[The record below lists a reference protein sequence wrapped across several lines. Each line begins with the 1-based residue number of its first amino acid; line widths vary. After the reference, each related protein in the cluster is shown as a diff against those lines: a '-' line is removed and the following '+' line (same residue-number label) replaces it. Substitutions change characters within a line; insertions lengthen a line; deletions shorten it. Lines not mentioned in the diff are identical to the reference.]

1 MQMAA
6 TIDTLT
12 IVLAFV
18 AFWAAV
24 YAIGKVAKL
33 DQKGFSIK
41 PFYLVYKSQ
50 RIDGILGRIAKA
62 EKLWKLFANISVVL
76 GLIFMIAAFGY
87 LATNLYSFFFAQ
99 QSFSEVTVL
108 VPFITIRNT
117 EILIYFFLSLPII
130 LIVHEGGH
138 GVIAKLEKIKVKSG
152 GFAVIAALFAGFVEP
167 DEEEFTK
174 AKPISRLR
182 VVGAG
187 SGANILCAVLVAALL
202 VTTPTFAFVL
212 DALPVLNATKPLFYG
227 DSLGVP
233 IVELLAD
240 GGAEKAGLKPN
251 DIITN
256 VKGVKIKTLT
266 DFRKFSLAIGENVQV
281 GVLRDGKQL
290 NFDIVAGPSPSNA
303 SRAALGVNLN
313 QPYYPPRIQL
323 GFEMPREVAAFLF
336 WLFFLSFNIAIFN
349 MLPFYPLDGDGFLNA
364 LISAKVPENRRKIVR
379 TSINTLALG
388 LLIANM
394 VGTFIKSGFITI

>member
-6 TIDTLT
+6 IDTLT

-62 EKLWKLFANISVVL
+62 ERLWKVFANISVVL
-76 GLIFMIAAFGY
+76 GLIFMVAAFGY
-87 LATNLYSFFFAQ
+87 LASNLYSFFFAQ

-117 EILIYFFLSLPII
+117 EILTYFFLSLPII

-212 DALPVLNATKPLFYG
+212 DALPVLNTTKPLFYG

-233 IVELLAD
+233 IVDLLPD
-240 GGAEKAGLKPN
+240 GGAEKAGIKPN
-251 DIITN
+251 DIITD
-256 VKGVKIKTLT
+256 VKGVKIQTLA
-266 DFRKFSLAIGENVQV
+266 DFRKFSLAIGENVEV
-281 GVLRDGKQL
+281 KILRDGQRL
-290 NFDIVAGPSPSNA
+290 DFDLIAGPSPSNA
-303 SRAALGVNLN
+303 SRGALGVNLN

-364 LISAKVPENRRKIVR
+364 LISAKIPENRRKLVR
-379 TSINTLALG
+379 TSINSLALG

>member
-1 MQMAA
+1 MAA
-6 TIDTLT
+6 IDTLT

-62 EKLWKLFANISVVL
+62 ERLWKVFANISVVL
-76 GLIFMIAAFGY
+76 GLIFMVAAFGY
-87 LATNLYSFFFAQ
+87 LASNLYSFFFAQ

-117 EILIYFFLSLPII
+117 EILTYFFLSLPII

-212 DALPVLNATKPLFYG
+212 DALPVLNTTKPLFYG

-233 IVELLAD
+233 IVDLLPD
-240 GGAEKAGLKPN
+240 GGAEKAGIKPN
-251 DIITN
+251 DIITD
-256 VKGVKIKTLT
+256 VKGVKIQTLA
-266 DFRKFSLAIGENVQV
+266 DFRKFSLAIGENVEV
-281 GVLRDGKQL
+281 KILRDGQRL
-290 NFDIVAGPSPSNA
+290 DFDLIAGPSPSNA
-303 SRAALGVNLN
+303 SRGALGVNLN

-364 LISAKVPENRRKIVR
+364 LISAKIPENRRKLVR
-379 TSINTLALG
+379 TSINSLALG

>member
-1 MQMAA
+1 MAA
-6 TIDTLT
+6 TVDTLT

-62 EKLWKLFANISVVL
+62 EKLWKLFANISVIL
-76 GLIFMIAAFGY
+76 GLIFMVAAFGY
-87 LATNLYSFFFAQ
+87 LASNLYSFFFAQ

-117 EILIYFFLSLPII
+117 EVLIYFFLSLPII
-130 LIVHEGGH
+130 LVVHEGGH

-152 GFAVIAALFAGFVEP
+152 GFAIIAALFAGFVEP

-187 SGANILCAVLVAALL
+187 SGANIACAILVAALL

-212 DALPVLNATKPLFYG
+212 DALPVLNTTKPLFYG
-227 DSLGVP
+227 DSMGVP
-233 IVELLAD
+233 IVDLLPS

-251 DIITN
+251 DIITSVN
-256 VKGVKIKTLT
+256 GIEIKTLA
-266 DFRKFSLAIGENVQV
+266 DFRKFSLAIGESIEVKVFRN
-281 GVLRDGKQL
+281 GQL
-290 NFDIVAGPSPSNA
+290 LAFPLVTGPSPTNA
-303 SRAALGVNLN
+303 SRGALGVNLS
-313 QPYYPPRIQL
+313 QPYYPPRISL
-323 GFEMPREVAAFLF
+323 GFQMPREVAAFLF

-364 LISAKVPENRRKIVR
+364 LISAKVPENRRKFVR
-379 TSINTLALG
+379 TFINTLALG
-388 LLIANM
+388 LLIANI
-394 VGTFIKSGFITI
+394 VGTFIRSGFITI

>member
-1 MQMAA
+1 MVAA
-6 TIDTLT
+6 LDTLT

-18 AFWAAV
+18 AFWG
-24 YAIGKVAKL
+24 AIYVVGKVAKL
-33 DQKGFSIK
+33 DQKGFTIR

-50 RIDGILGRIAKA
+50 RVDGILGRLARA
-62 EKLWKLFANISVVL
+62 EKFWKLFANISVIL
-76 GLIFMIAAFGY
+76 GLIFMVAAFGY
-87 LATNLYSFFFAQ
+87 LASNLYSFFFAQ

-108 VPFITIRNT
+108 VPFLTIRDPG
-117 EILIYFFLSLPII
+117 ILTYFFLSLPII

-152 GFAVIAALFAGFVEP
+152 GFAIIAALFAGFVEP
-167 DEEEFTK
+167 DEEEFNK

-187 SGANILCAVLVAALL
+187 SGANILCAVIVSALL
-202 VTTPTFAFVL
+202 ITTPTFAFVL
-212 DALPVLNATKPLFYG
+212 DSLPGLSAAKPLFYE

-233 IVELLAD
+233 IFDLIPD
-240 GGAEKAGLKPN
+240 GGAGKAGLKPN
-251 DIITN
+251 DIITS
-256 VKGVKIKTLT
+256 VKGVTIKTPV
-266 DFRKFSLAIGENVQV
+266 DFSKVSLAVGESIEVK
-281 GVLRDGKQL
+281 VLRNGQL
-290 NFDIVAGPSPSNA
+290 LTFPLVTGPSPANA
-303 SRAALGVNLN
+303 SRGAIGITHSG
-313 QPYYPPRIQL
+313 QPYYPPRISL
-323 GFEMPREVAAFLF
+323 GFQMPRELASFLF

-364 LISAKVPENRRKIVR
+364 LISAKVPENRRKLVR

-394 VGTFIKSGFITI
+394 VGTFIRSGFITI